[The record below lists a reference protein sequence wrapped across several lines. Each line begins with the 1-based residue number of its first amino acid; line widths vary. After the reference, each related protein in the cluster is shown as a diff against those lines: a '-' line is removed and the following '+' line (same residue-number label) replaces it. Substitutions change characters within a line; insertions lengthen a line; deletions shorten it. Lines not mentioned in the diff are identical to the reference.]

1 MKQVIIKQ
9 GMATVEEVPAPQVSA
24 GTVLVRVE
32 YSCISAGTEM
42 SGVKGSAVPLW
53 KRAIQQPQK
62 VKKVFDMV
70 MSQGIEKTRRVVAG
84 KLSSGSPTGYSA
96 AGIVVE
102 CGEDIH
108 DLKPGDYVAC
118 AGAQCAFHAEYISV
132 PHNLVA
138 KIPKGL
144 NSKEASTVT
153 VGAIAMQGVR
163 RSNPTL
169 GETFV
174 IIGLGIIGQ
183 LTVQLLKANGCRVIG
198 VEIDRSRI
206 NMAYQL
212 GLDYGIHP
220 DDDLDVEQVIRL
232 TEGNGADGVIIT
244 AATPS
249 DAVVSTAFKMC
260 RRKGRVVLVG
270 DVGLHLNRA
279 DFYQKELDF
288 FISSSYGPGRYDE
301 NYEEKGLDYPI
312 GYVRWTENRNMLEYL
327 KLVSEEKVRV
337 NLLIQKTYSIEKATE
352 AYEALKNGQDR
363 PMIVLLEYP
372 KEKLETKRKVYNL
385 SARGKAE
392 GKIGVALAGA
402 GGFAKGIHLPNI
414 KLLSDYFH
422 LKAVMSRTGH
432 NAKAVASQFEAE
444 YSTTDYQELLN
455 DSNIDLIVIA
465 TRHNLH
471 TNMALQALRAG
482 KHVLVEKPLA
492 LSNEELDKIKK
503 FYESLPTDQTA
514 PVLLTGFN
522 RRFSRYAQA
531 MYQLTSQ
538 RTNPLMINYRMNAGY
553 IPLNHWVHTEEGG
566 GRNIGEACHIYD
578 LFNFLTNSKV
588 RNVQAQSI
596 VPTTGYYSSQDN
608 FVATVSYEDG
618 SVATL
623 TYTALGATDY
633 PKEQM
638 EVFFDGKVLILDDYK
653 SLKAAGTKIGSL
665 QTKLSEK
672 GQYEEIEILAKTI
685 QNGGEWPIPLWQQIQ
700 AMEIAFKVSEHLEGA
715 VCAE

>member
-1 MKQVIIKQ
+1 MKQVIVKQ
-9 GMATVEEVPAPQVSA
+9 GQVVVEEVPAPQVSA

-32 YSCISAGTEM
+32 YSCISAGTEI
-42 SGVKGSAVPLW
+42 SGVKGSGIPLW
-53 KRAIQQPQK
+53 KKALQQPEK

-70 MSQGIEKTRRVVAG
+70 MSQGIEKTKSVVAG
-84 KLSSGSPTGYSA
+84 KLSSGNPTGYSA
-96 AGIVVE
+96 AGVVVE
-102 CGEDIH
+102 CGEGVC

-132 PHNLVA
+132 PRNLVV
-138 KIPKGL
+138 KIPDSL
-144 NSKEASTVT
+144 DSDEASTVT
-153 VGAIAMQGVR
+153 LGAIAMQGVR
-163 RSNPTL
+163 RGSPTL

-174 IIGLGIIGQ
+174 VIGLGIIGQ

-198 VEIDRSRI
+198 VEIDHSRI
-206 NMAYQL
+206 DLACQL
-212 GLDYGIHP
+212 GLDYGLHP
-220 DDDLDVEQVIRL
+220 EDGLDIEQVNRL
-232 TEGNGADGVIIT
+232 TDGNGADGVIIT
-244 AATPS
+244 AATLS
-249 DAVVSTAFKMC
+249 DTVVSTAFKMC

-312 GYVRWTENRNMLEYL
+312 GYVRWTENRNMVEYL
-327 KLVSEEKVRV
+327 KLVSEGKVRV
-337 NLLIQKTYSIEKATE
+337 NLLIQKTYSIEQATE
-352 AYEALKNGQDR
+352 AYEALKSGQDR

-372 KEKLETKRKVYNL
+372 REKLATSRKVYNL
-385 SARGKAE
+385 LAKGKTE

-402 GGFAKGIHLPNI
+402 GGFAKGMHLPNI
-414 KLLSDYFH
+414 KSLSDYFH

-471 TNMALQALRAG
+471 TDMALQALKAR

-492 LSNEELDKIKK
+492 LSNEELDKIKN
-503 FYESLPTDQTA
+503 FYEGLLDDGVA
-514 PVLLTGFN
+514 PILLTGFN
-522 RRFSRYAQA
+522 RRFSRYART

-538 RTNPLMINYRMNAGY
+538 RTNPLMITYRMNAGQ

-588 RNVQAQSI
+588 RDVQAQSI
-596 VPTTGYYSSQDN
+596 VPATAYYSPSDN

-623 TYTALGATDY
+623 TYTALGARDY

-638 EVFFDGKVLILDDYK
+638 EVFFDGKVLVLNDYK
-653 SLKAAGTKIGSL
+653 SLQVVGAKINSL

-672 GQYEEIEILAKTI
+672 GQYEEVEVLAKSI
-685 QNGGEWPIPLWQQIQ
+685 QNGGKWPIPLWQQVQ
-700 AMEIAFKVSEHLEGA
+700 AMEIAFMVEKQL
-715 VCAE
+715 